1 MSSHLNIKEKH
12 TLHMALLIKK
22 KKSSFHLFYSTR
34 VGCVQLK
41 HILLSQFI
49 HHILVSTKKTA
60 GIHLSV
66 PNDTYT
72 ANFTFFS
79 CLFPLLLSHITYC
92 SLQGCILSLYMPQM
106 HQFLKLSSNSGKIS
120 FSPSV

>member
-1 MSSHLNIKEKH
+1 
-12 TLHMALLIKK
+12 MALLIK

-66 PNDTYT
+66 PNDTLLT
-72 ANFTFFS
+72 LPFLAACSLFF
-79 CLFPLLLSHITYC
+79 FRISHIVHFKDAYFLYIC
-92 SLQGCILSLYMPQM
+92 LKCI
-106 HQFLKLSSNSGKIS
+106 SS
-120 FSPSV
+120 